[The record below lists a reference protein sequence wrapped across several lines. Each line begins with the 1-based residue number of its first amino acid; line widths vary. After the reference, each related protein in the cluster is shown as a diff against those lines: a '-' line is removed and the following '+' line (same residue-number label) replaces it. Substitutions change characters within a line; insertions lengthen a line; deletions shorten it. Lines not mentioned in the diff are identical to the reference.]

1 MDRDDDLDDLLDG
14 RKAEVEERFRELE
27 HEEEIERL
35 REKAGAPRRPPQSGD
50 ARPGGGEQGAP
61 GPNAAPGDDP
71 LADLKAAVSGS
82 EVERYLLVEC
92 PHCQGKNRVAL
103 SKLRR
108 LNPVCGRCKQ
118 ELAFVK

>member
-35 REKAGAPRRPPQSGD
+35 RQKAGAPPRPPQGEK
-50 ARPGGGEQGAP
+50 RPAGAP
-61 GPNAAPGDDP
+61 DPGSAPGEDP
-71 LADLKAAVSGS
+71 LADLKAAVSGA

-92 PHCQGKNRVAL
+92 PHCQGKNRVAV

-108 LNPVCGRCKQ
+108 LNPVCGRCRQ
-118 ELAFVK
+118 ELSFIKS

>member
-14 RKAEVEERFRELE
+14 RKAEVEDRFRELE

-35 REKAGAPRRPPQSGD
+35 RAKTGAPPRRPSPETQAPAGQ
-50 ARPGGGEQGAP
+50 AGA
-61 GPNAAPGDDP
+61 GGDDP
-71 LADLKAAVSGS
+71 LADLKAAVDGSG

-92 PHCQGKNRVAL
+92 PHCQGKNRVPV

-108 LNPVCGRCKQ
+108 ANPVCGRCKK
-118 ELAFVK
+118 ELSFIKS